1 MYKPVKTEATALRRY
16 NPDVVLNAISKA
28 SAWRRRDS
36 EGFGKALAK
45 EDLDYWA
52 ALRDFQLAFVA
63 KLVLYFYDK
72 PRLSQRQFDWKDLL
86 EACRALTKHQ
96 DPSSYPISSSEDAT
110 RFMIRVAYQQF
121 PDFYGDTDTLA
132 RTHLLFRSCARAVG
146 SKMPF
151 DIDTAYKEATGLTF
165 DQSWDI
171 TIALF
176 GFVLA
181 KNGGIQP
188 GSLRAGDLGQN
199 ISGSDVARF
208 VDMISLPATQFK
220 EKMKLPQYRVDPL
233 ETFNPN
239 PLVNWPMIKLKNNKW
254 VVPILPYLFR
264 RGTEQA
270 FYDVIGHRGRE
281 FASFFGYVF
290 EEYTDRILA
299 TLGADYEIIH
309 DKRYLCG
316 NQPRNTCDRIIVEGG
331 DAVFIECKTKRLKLK
346 TKFTADEKLL
356 RDDLTDVGKGDDKS
370 SVVSGIRQLYR
381 TEQDIRTNCLGLEEL
396 HQKITGKI
404 YPLVLVLDPYYFA
417 NTPYIKQIIAEE
429 LKKGDPSIKDYGWQ
443 ILDARGLEPLCS
455 LARQEDF
462 VDLIAKKFSS
472 PELQEQDMKIFVDN
486 FVNEKKISRDTLI
499 HPALNAELDA
509 FWEELESRYN
519 IKFRS

>member
-1 MYKPVKTEATALRRY
+1 MYKPVKTTATALRRH
-16 NPDVVLNAISKA
+16 NPDVALDAISKA

-36 EGFGKALAK
+36 EGFAKALAK
-45 EDLDYWA
+45 ENLDYRA

-63 KLVLYFYDK
+63 KLVLYLYDK

-86 EACRALTKHQ
+86 NACRALTKHQ
-96 DPSSYPISSSEDAT
+96 DPSAYPVKSPEDAT

-132 RTHLLFRSCARAVG
+132 RTRLLFRSCARTVG
-146 SKMPF
+146 SEMSF

-165 DQSWDI
+165 DQTWDI

-176 GFVLA
+176 GFVLT
-181 KNGGIQP
+181 KNGGVQSGP
-188 GSLRAGDLGQN
+188 LKAGDLRQN
-199 ISGSDVARF
+199 ISESDIAQF
-208 VDMISLPATQFK
+208 VNRISLSPTQFK
-220 EKMKLPQYRVDPL
+220 GKMELPQYQIDRF

-239 PLVNWPMIKLKNNKW
+239 PLVDWPMIKLENNRW

-270 FYDVIGHRGRE
+270 FYDVIGYKGRD
-281 FASFFGYVF
+281 FAGFFGYVF
-290 EEYTDRILA
+290 EAYVDRILE
-299 TLGADYEIIH
+299 TLGPSYGIIPE
-309 DKRYLCG
+309 KQYL
-316 NQPRNTCDRIIVEGG
+316 RNRRATCDRIIIKGSN
-331 DAVFIECKTKRLKLK
+331 AVLIECKTKRLKLK
-346 TKFTADEKLL
+346 TKFTADEDLL

-381 TEQDIRTNCLGLEEL
+381 TEQDIRTNCSGLEEL

-429 LKKGDPSIKDYGWQ
+429 LKKGDPPIKDYGWQ

-486 FVNEKKISRDTLI
+486 FVNENKISRDTLI

-509 FWEELESRYN
+509 FWGELESRYN
-519 IKFRS
+519 AKFRS

>member
-36 EGFGKALAK
+36 EGFGKTLAK

-132 RTHLLFRSCARAVG
+132 RTHLLFRSCARAVE

-199 ISGSDVARF
+199 ISESDVARF
-208 VDMISLPATQFK
+208 VDMISLPPTQFR
-220 EKMKLPQYRVDPL
+220 EKMKLPQYLVDPS

-239 PLVNWPMIKLKNNKW
+239 PLVNWPMIKLKNSKW

-270 FYDVIGHRGRE
+270 FYDVIGYKGRD
-281 FASFFGYVF
+281 SSGFFGYVF
-290 EEYTDRILA
+290 EAYVDRILEA
-299 TLGADYEIIH
+299 LGPGYEIIPE
-309 DKRYLCG
+309 KQYL
-316 NQPRNTCDRIIVEGG
+316 RNRRATCDRIIIKGSN
-331 DAVFIECKTKRLKLK
+331 AVLIECKTKRLSLK
-346 TKFTADEKLL
+346 TKFTADKELL
-356 RDDLTDVGKGDDKS
+356 RDDLTDIEKAGDKGN
-370 SVVSGIRQLYR
+370 VVSAIRQLYR

-396 HQKITGKI
+396 HRKVTGEI

-417 NTPYIKQIIAEE
+417 NTHYIKQIITEE
-429 LKKGDPSIKDYGWQ
+429 LKKGDPAIEDYDWQ

-462 VDLIAKKFSS
+462 VDLIAQKFSL
-472 PELQEQDMKIFVDN
+472 PELQEQDMKVFVDN
-486 FVNEKKISRDTLI
+486 FANEKKISRDTLI

-509 FWEELESRYN
+509 FWGELESRYN
-519 IKFRS
+519 TKFRS

>member
-36 EGFGKALAK
+36 EGFGKVLAK
-45 EDLDYWA
+45 EDLDYRA

-72 PRLSQRQFDWKDLL
+72 PRLSQRQFDWKNLL
-86 EACRALTKHQ
+86 NACRALTKHQ
-96 DPSSYPISSSEDAT
+96 DPSAYPVRSPEDAT

-132 RTHLLFRSCARAVG
+132 RTHLLFRSCARAVE
-146 SKMPF
+146 SKMSF

-165 DQSWDI
+165 DQTWDI

-176 GFVLA
+176 GFVLT
-181 KNGGIQP
+181 KNGGVQSGP
-188 GSLRAGDLGQN
+188 LKAGDLRQN
-199 ISGSDVARF
+199 ISESDIAQF
-208 VDMISLPATQFK
+208 VDRISLSPTQFK
-220 EKMKLPQYRVDPL
+220 GKMELPQYQVDPF

-239 PLVNWPMIKLKNNKW
+239 PLVNWPMIKLENNRW

-270 FYDVIGHRGRE
+270 FYDVIEYKGRD
-281 FASFFGYVF
+281 FSGFFGYVF
-290 EEYTDRILA
+290 EDYVDRILT
-299 TLGADYEIIH
+299 TLGPSYEIIPE
-309 DKRYLCG
+309 KQYLHNG
-316 NQPRNTCDRIIVEGG
+316 RATCDRIIIKGNN
-331 DAVFIECKTKRLKLK
+331 AVLIECKTKRLGLK
-346 TKFTADEKLL
+346 TKFTADKELL
-356 RDDLTDVGKGDDKS
+356 RDDLTDIEKVGDKGN
-370 SVVSGIRQLYR
+370 VVSAIRQLYR
-381 TEQDIRTNCLGLEEL
+381 TEQDICTSCSGLEEL
-396 HQKITGKI
+396 HQKITGKM
-404 YPLVLVLDPYYFA
+404 YPLVLVLDPYYLA

-429 LKKGDPSIKDYGWQ
+429 LKKGDPPIKDYNWQ
-443 ILDARGLEPLCS
+443 ILDARDLEPLCS

-472 PELQEQDMKIFVDN
+472 PELQVQDMNTFVDN
-486 FVNEKKISRDTLI
+486 FVNEKKLSRDTLI
-499 HPALNAELDA
+499 HPVLNAEIDA
-509 FWEELESRYN
+509 FWGELESRYN
-519 IKFRS
+519 IKFKS